1 MEVVLKEDVANLG
14 EMGNVVRVRDGYARN
29 YLLPQ
34 GLVVI
39 ANTKNLK
46 ALEHERRMIGQH
58 KEQLIKQAQGMSDQL
73 AGVTLDFAVKVG
85 EEGKLFGS
93 VTNQDIERAL
103 NAQGFAVDR
112 RKILLDEPI
121 KLVGEYE
128 VSVRLGPEVTPSIKV
143 RVASETEAAT
153 ASQEVRSG

>member
-1 MEVVLKEDVANLG
+1 MEVVLREDVTNLG
-14 EMGNVVRVRDGYARN
+14 EMGDVVRVRDGYARN

-34 GLVVI
+34 GLGVV
-39 ANTKNLK
+39 ANKKNLK
-46 ALEHERRMIGQH
+46 ALEHERRMIGQR
-58 KEQLIKQAQGMSDQL
+58 KEQLIKQAQGISDQL

-103 NAQGFAVDR
+103 KAKGFTVDR

-121 KLVGEYE
+121 KVVGEYD
-128 VSVRLGPEVTPSIKV
+128 VAVKLGPEVTPSIKIK
-143 RVASETEAAT
+143 VASEEDAPTTTE
-153 ASQEVRSG
+153 

>member
-1 MEVVLKEDVANLG
+1 MQVVLREDVVNLG
-14 EMGNVVRVRDGYARN
+14 EMGDVVRVRDGYARN

-34 GLVVI
+34 GLVVV
-39 ANTKNLK
+39 ANKKNLK
-46 ALEHERRMIGQH
+46 ALEHEKRMIGQH

-103 NAQGFAVDR
+103 KAQGFAVER

-121 KLVGEYE
+121 KMVGEYE
-128 VSVRLGPEVTPSIKV
+128 VPVKLGPEVTPSIKI
-143 RVASETEAAT
+143 RVVSETESAT
-153 ASQEVRSG
+153 QSS